1 MMIKVIHQEVA
12 RGGMMISPT
21 DSTSDLTPSI
31 KTDTNKLA
39 INNNLRQQQ
48 HTQTPIISFQEAA
61 ADSEGMPAQPNV
73 GQINLFRSNSTS
85 SISSSENES
94 TLAPTIIDSKIEDT
108 GDNFEESS
116 SSARMATIDSHF
128 FEGVEKLLEVI
139 WI

>member
-1 MMIKVIHQEVA
+1 
-12 RGGMMISPT
+12 MISPT
-21 DSTSDLTPSI
+21 ASTSDTNLTPSI

-39 INNNLRQQQ
+39 ISNNLRQQQ
-48 HTQTPIISFQEAA
+48 TQTPIMSFQRAA

-73 GQINLFRSNSTS
+73 GQINSPINLFRSNSTS
-85 SISSSENES
+85 SISSKNES
-94 TLAPTIIDSKIEDT
+94 AFAPTIIADSKIEDI
-108 GDNFEESS
+108 GDNFEESG

>member
-1 MMIKVIHQEVA
+1 
-12 RGGMMISPT
+12 MISPT
-21 DSTSDLTPSI
+21 ASTSDTNLTPSI

-94 TLAPTIIDSKIEDT
+94 ALAPTIIDSKIEDT

-116 SSARMATIDSHF
+116 NTTTIDSHF

>member
-1 MMIKVIHQEVA
+1 
-12 RGGMMISPT
+12 MISPT
-21 DSTSDLTPSI
+21 ASTSDTNLTPSI

-39 INNNLRQQQ
+39 ISNNLRQQQ
-48 HTQTPIISFQEAA
+48 TQTPIMSFQRAA

-73 GQINLFRSNSTS
+73 GQINSPINLFRSNSTS
-85 SISSSENES
+85 SISSKNES
-94 TLAPTIIDSKIEDT
+94 AFAPTIIDSKIEET

-116 SSARMATIDSHF
+116 NTTTIDSHF

>member
-1 MMIKVIHQEVA
+1 
-12 RGGMMISPT
+12 MMISPT

-39 INNNLRQQQ
+39 ISNNLRQQQ
-48 HTQTPIISFQEAA
+48 TQTPIISFQEAA

-73 GQINLFRSNSTS
+73 GPINRSNSTS
-85 SISSSENES
+85 SISSSSENES
-94 TLAPTIIDSKIEDT
+94 ALAPTIIADSKIEDT

-116 SSARMATIDSHF
+116 NTTTIDSHF